1 MKAPNWKWML
11 VAVCALLFAGWKLH
25 REPRALVAEGVA
37 AFEAGN
43 FEAAVSHFE
52 QALVEQSVSSAALS
66 TSAKSSAT
74 LQRNLAL
81 ASLRAN
87 DLDRAAAAADALAM
101 SGREQDLAWRD
112 FLAGNLAWRRSEMAE
127 TEAHGPVPPAGA
139 IERAVAHAEA
149 AQQAWQFAMESQGDW
164 PAAQRNLARVELR
177 LATLREEQL
186 ASSGAEDPD
195 VEKIAPPPDMTSA
208 PLDPAEQERLMQQLE
223 RLDLQN
229 AKRKAEEQPG
239 QGGYEW

>member
-1 MKAPNWKWML
+1 MKPPNWKWLL
-11 VAVCALLFAGWKLH
+11 VAVCALSFTGQKLL
-25 REPRALVAEGVA
+25 REPRALVADGVI
-37 AFEAGN
+37 AFEAGD
-43 FEAAVSHFE
+43 FQAAVSYFE
-52 QALVEQSVSSAALS
+52 QALVDQSAA
-66 TSAKSSAT
+66 SAGSAAI

-81 ASLRAN
+81 ASLRAD

-101 SGREQDLAWRD
+101 SGRKQDLAWRD

-149 AQQAWQFAMESQGDW
+149 AQQAWQFALETQGGW
-164 PAAQRNLARVELR
+164 PAAQRNLARVEVR
-177 LATLREEQL
+177 LAALREEQL
-186 ASSGAEDPD
+186 ASSGVEGPD
-195 VEKIAPPPDMTSA
+195 VEKMAPPPDMTSA

-229 AKRKAEEQPG
+229 AKRMAEEQPE